1 MVHKK
6 RHDII
11 LNLGLGTKDSSTFGD
26 ETPTPTQF
34 IKNCEEVGLFQDLQ
48 NVNLFEETFKN
59 AVEAVKAGQPISLVK
74 NFYL

>member
-11 LNLGLGTKDSSTFGD
+11 LNLGLGTKDGSTFGD